1 MKAHLV
7 SGAARVMLALVP
19 AGLPSSAQPVI
30 TGVQNNYSYVL
41 PNLPNYGIAPG
52 SLFIIVGTGLANPGS
67 QASPLQDPSKT
78 LPLTLNGA
86 SVSVTVDG
94 VPGPNGSN
102 SVTTQ
107 PALYYATPTAIA
119 AVLPSSTPMGTSVAV
134 TVTYG
139 LVTSLPYAT
148 NVPKSA
154 FGFDTYYGS
163 GSGIAAMT
171 DNISGYLVDP
181 SCDADRDDT
190 KKCIRSAQRGETIVF
205 WGSGVGAD
213 TKNDD
218 RNPPVSID
226 NLNYIAQLFVGGV
239 PVPIVYQGRSHYQGV
254 DQVDVT
260 LPQNVPTGCAVSVV
274 AVSGAGSS
282 ALLSNTVTIPIG
294 ANGGACSD
302 PLQPIGSAEA
312 ATLAG
317 HALVKFGS
325 LSLVQTTDTAG
336 ISKTASAQFASI
348 LGTSLFA
355 YLDNALP
362 SLGSCVVYQQPTE
375 PPPLN
380 NPFNLQ
386 GLLPGTILVTG
397 PNGTQALNAV
407 PSGPGLYG
415 GTFTSGFIPP
425 TGGPFTFAGQGGSD
439 VEAFNAAL
447 NFPNP
452 LFWTNASAASAITRS
467 QGVTVNWTGGDP
479 DTYVQITGS
488 ATTVG
493 VTVSFTCDA
502 PVSPATFTVPAA
514 VLLALPAASGGIAV
528 DNFTLPTSF
537 SATGLD
543 FGFAASHSSVF
554 EPTTYQ

>member
-1 MKAHLV
+1 MNVHLV
-7 SGAARVMLALVP
+7 TGAAIVVLALVP
-19 AGLPSSAQPVI
+19 AGLPLAAQPVI
-30 TGVQNNYSYVL
+30 TGVQNNYSYIL

-52 SLFIIVGTGLANPGS
+52 SLFIIVGTGLAIPGS
-67 QASPLQDPSKT
+67 QASPLQDPSKA
-78 LPLTLNGA
+78 LPQKLNGA

-94 VPGPNGSN
+94 VPGPDGATT
-102 SVTTQ
+102 VTTQ

-119 AVLPSSTPMGTSVAV
+119 AVLPSSTPVGTQVTV

-139 LVTSLPYAT
+139 GATSQPYDTIVA
-148 NVPKSA
+148 KSA

-163 GSGIAAMT
+163 GSGMAAVT
-171 DNISGYLVDP
+171 DNGDGHLITP
-181 SCDADRDDT
+181 NN
-190 KKCIRSAQRGETIVF
+190 SAKPGETIVF
-205 WGSGVGAD
+205 WGSGAGAD
-213 TKNDD
+213 TNNDD
-218 RNPPVSID
+218 LDPPVSFD
-226 NLNYIAQLFVGGV
+226 NLNYITQLFIGGV
-239 PVPIVYQGRSHYQGV
+239 QVPIVYQGRSHYQGV
-254 DQVDVT
+254 DQIDVT

-282 ALLSNTVTIPIG
+282 ALLSNTVTLPIA
-294 ANGGACSD
+294 ANGGPCSD

-397 PNGTQALNAV
+397 PNGTQALNTVA
-407 PSGPGLYG
+407 SGPGLYT

-439 VEAFNAAL
+439 VEAFNAPL

-452 LFWTNASAASAITRS
+452 LFWTNESAASAITRS

-528 DNFTLPTSF
+528 GNFTLPNSF

-543 FGFAASHSSVF
+543 FGFAASHVSVF

>member
-67 QASPLQDPSKT
+67 QAFPLQDPSKT

-94 VPGPNGSN
+94 VPGPDGATT
-102 SVTTQ
+102 VTTQ

-119 AVLPSSTPMGTSVAV
+119 AVLPSSTPVGTQVTV

-139 LVTSLPYAT
+139 GATSQPYDTIVA
-148 NVPKSA
+148 KSA

-163 GSGIAAMT
+163 GSGMAAVT
-171 DNISGYLVDP
+171 DNGDGHLITP
-181 SCDADRDDT
+181 NN
-190 KKCIRSAQRGETIVF
+190 SAKPGETIVF
-205 WGSGVGAD
+205 WGSGAGAD
-213 TKNDD
+213 TNNDD
-218 RNPPVSID
+218 LDPPVSFD
-226 NLNYIAQLFVGGV
+226 NLNYITQLFIGGV
-239 PVPIVYQGRSHYQGV
+239 QVPIVYQGRSHYQGV
-254 DQVDVT
+254 DQIDVT

-282 ALLSNTVTIPIG
+282 ALLSNTVTLPIA
-294 ANGGACSD
+294 ANGGPCSD

-317 HALVKFGS
+317 HALVKFGF
-325 LSLVQTTDTAG
+325 LSLAQTTDTAG

-397 PNGTQALNAV
+397 PNGTQALNTVA
-407 PSGPGLYG
+407 SGPGLYT

-488 ATTVG
+488 VTTVG

>member
-1 MKAHLV
+1 MNVHLV
-7 SGAARVMLALVP
+7 TGAAIVVLALVP
-19 AGLPSSAQPVI
+19 AGLPLAAQPVI
-30 TGVQNNYSYVL
+30 TGVQNNYSYIL

-52 SLFIIVGTGLANPGS
+52 SLFIIVGTGLAIPGS
-67 QASPLQDPSKT
+67 QASPLQDPSKA
-78 LPLTLNGA
+78 LPQKLNGA

-94 VPGPNGSN
+94 VPGPDGATT
-102 SVTTQ
+102 VTTQ

-119 AVLPSSTPMGTSVAV
+119 AVLPSSTPVGTQVTV

-139 LVTSLPYAT
+139 GATSQPYDTIVA
-148 NVPKSA
+148 KSA

-163 GSGIAAMT
+163 GSGMAAVT
-171 DNISGYLVDP
+171 DNGDGHLITP
-181 SCDADRDDT
+181 NN
-190 KKCIRSAQRGETIVF
+190 SAKPGETIVF
-205 WGSGVGAD
+205 WGSGAGAD
-213 TKNDD
+213 TNNDD
-218 RNPPVSID
+218 LDPPVSFD
-226 NLNYIAQLFVGGV
+226 NLNYITQLFIGGV
-239 PVPIVYQGRSHYQGV
+239 QVPIVYQGRSHYQGV
-254 DQVDVT
+254 DQIDVT

-282 ALLSNTVTIPIG
+282 ALLSNTVTLPIA
-294 ANGGACSD
+294 ANGGPCSD

-317 HALVKFGS
+317 HALVKFGF
-325 LSLVQTTDTAG
+325 LSLAQTTDTAG

-397 PNGTQALNAV
+397 PNGTQALNTVA
-407 PSGPGLYG
+407 SGPGLYT

-439 VEAFNAAL
+439 VEAFNAPL

-452 LFWTNASAASAITRS
+452 LFWTNESAASAITRS

-528 DNFTLPTSF
+528 GNFTLPNSF
-537 SATGLD
+537 GATGLD
-543 FGFAASHSSVF
+543 FGFAASHVSVF

>member
-1 MKAHLV
+1 MNVHLV
-7 SGAARVMLALVP
+7 TGAAIVVLALVP
-19 AGLPSSAQPVI
+19 AGLPLAAQPVI
-30 TGVQNNYSYVL
+30 TGVQNNYSYIL

-52 SLFIIVGTGLANPGS
+52 SLFIIVGTGLAIPGS
-67 QASPLQDPSKT
+67 QASPLQDPSKA
-78 LPLTLNGA
+78 LPQKLNGA

-94 VPGPNGSN
+94 VPGPDGATT
-102 SVTTQ
+102 VTTQ

-119 AVLPSSTPMGTSVAV
+119 AVLPSSTPVGTQVTV

-139 LVTSLPYAT
+139 GATSQPYDTIVA
-148 NVPKSA
+148 KSA

-163 GSGIAAMT
+163 GSGMAAVT
-171 DNISGYLVDP
+171 DNGDGHLITP
-181 SCDADRDDT
+181 NN
-190 KKCIRSAQRGETIVF
+190 SAKPGETIVF
-205 WGSGVGAD
+205 WGSGAGAD
-213 TKNDD
+213 TNNDD
-218 RNPPVSID
+218 LDPPVSFD
-226 NLNYIAQLFVGGV
+226 NLNYITQLFIGGV
-239 PVPIVYQGRSHYQGV
+239 QVPIVYQGRSHYQGV
-254 DQVDVT
+254 DQIDVT

-282 ALLSNTVTIPIG
+282 ALLSNTVTLPIA
-294 ANGGACSD
+294 ANGGPCSD

-317 HALVKFGS
+317 HALVKFGF
-325 LSLVQTTDTAG
+325 LSLAQTTDTAG

-439 VEAFNAAL
+439 VEAFNAPL

-452 LFWTNASAASAITRS
+452 LFWTNESAASAITRS

-528 DNFTLPTSF
+528 GNFTLPNSF

-543 FGFAASHSSVF
+543 FGFAASHVSVF

>member
-1 MKAHLV
+1 MNVHLV
-7 SGAARVMLALVP
+7 TGAAIVVLALVP
-19 AGLPSSAQPVI
+19 AGLPLAAQPVI
-30 TGVQNNYSYVL
+30 TGVQNNYSYIL

-52 SLFIIVGTGLANPGS
+52 SLFIIVGTGLAIPGS
-67 QASPLQDPSKT
+67 QASPLQDPSKA
-78 LPLTLNGA
+78 LPQKLNGA

-94 VPGPNGSN
+94 VPGPDGATT
-102 SVTTQ
+102 VTTQ

-119 AVLPSSTPMGTSVAV
+119 AVLPSSTPVGTQVTV

-139 LVTSLPYAT
+139 GATSQPYDTIVA
-148 NVPKSA
+148 KSA

-163 GSGIAAMT
+163 GSGMAAVT
-171 DNISGYLVDP
+171 DNGDGHLITP
-181 SCDADRDDT
+181 NN
-190 KKCIRSAQRGETIVF
+190 SAKPGETIVF
-205 WGSGVGAD
+205 WGSGAGAD
-213 TKNDD
+213 TNNDD
-218 RNPPVSID
+218 LDPPVSFD
-226 NLNYIAQLFVGGV
+226 NLNYITQLFIGGV
-239 PVPIVYQGRSHYQGV
+239 QVPIVYQGRSHYQGV
-254 DQVDVT
+254 DQIDVT

-282 ALLSNTVTIPIG
+282 ALLSNTVTLPIA
-294 ANGGACSD
+294 ANGGPCSD

-317 HALVKFGS
+317 HALVKFGF
-325 LSLVQTTDTAG
+325 LSLAQTTDTAG

-397 PNGTQALNAV
+397 PNGTQALNTVA
-407 PSGPGLYG
+407 SGPGLYT

-528 DNFTLPTSF
+528 GNFTLPNSF

-543 FGFAASHSSVF
+543 FGFAASHVSVF

>member
-1 MKAHLV
+1 M
-7 SGAARVMLALVP
+7 
-19 AGLPSSAQPVI
+19 
-30 TGVQNNYSYVL
+30 
-41 PNLPNYGIAPG
+41 
-52 SLFIIVGTGLANPGS
+52 
-67 QASPLQDPSKT
+67 
-78 LPLTLNGA
+78 
-86 SVSVTVDG
+86 
-94 VPGPNGSN
+94 
-102 SVTTQ
+102 
-107 PALYYATPTAIA
+107 A
-119 AVLPSSTPMGTSVAV
+119 AV
-134 TVTYG
+134 
-139 LVTSLPYAT
+139 
-148 NVPKSA
+148 
-154 FGFDTYYGS
+154 
-163 GSGIAAMT
+163 T
-171 DNISGYLVDP
+171 DNGDGHLITP
-181 SCDADRDDT
+181 NN
-190 KKCIRSAQRGETIVF
+190 SAKPGETIVF
-205 WGSGVGAD
+205 WGSGAGAD
-213 TKNDD
+213 TNNDD
-218 RNPPVSID
+218 LDPPVSFD
-226 NLNYIAQLFVGGV
+226 NLNYITQLFIGGV
-239 PVPIVYQGRSHYQGV
+239 QVPIVYQGRSHYQGV
-254 DQVDVT
+254 DQIDVT

-282 ALLSNTVTIPIG
+282 ALLSNTVTLPIA
-294 ANGGACSD
+294 ANGGPCSD

-317 HALVKFGS
+317 HALVKFGF
-325 LSLVQTTDTAG
+325 LSLAQTTDTAG

-397 PNGTQALNAV
+397 PNGTQALNTVA
-407 PSGPGLYG
+407 SGPGLYT

-439 VEAFNAAL
+439 VEAFNAPL

-452 LFWTNASAASAITRS
+452 LFWTNESAESAITRS

-528 DNFTLPTSF
+528 GNFTLPNSF

-543 FGFAASHSSVF
+543 FGFAASHVSVF